1 MADAFFVQ
9 EAADR
14 FVPTEFTRGPWD
26 AGAQHGGPPTALAGY
41 VVEHRPGARDDMGVT
56 RVTVEIMRPVPL
68 APLNVTTRAVHS
80 GRSLEVVEAV
90 LTPDDGRAVLRATV
104 QRIRIDGDAAKPH
117 ETRASIIA
125 PSDTPEHGFT
135 FPFEVGYHTGMES
148 RFVSGSF
155 TERGPATCW
164 MRMRV
169 PLIDGQPVDAL
180 SRVLTAADSGNGIS
194 NVLDL
199 REHLFINPDLS
210 VHLHRYPEGEW
221 VCLESQTTI
230 GDTGAGL
237 ADTALYD
244 QCGPIGRGAQSLF
257 IAPRR

>member
-1 MADAFFVQ
+1 
-9 EAADR
+9 
-14 FVPTEFTRGPWD
+14 
-26 AGAQHGGPPTALAGY
+26 
-41 VVEHRPGARDDMGVT
+41 
-56 RVTVEIMRPVPL
+56 
-68 APLNVTTRAVHS
+68 
-80 GRSLEVVEAV
+80 
-90 LTPDDGRAVLRATV
+90 
-104 QRIRIDGDAAKPH
+104 
-117 ETRASIIA
+117 
-125 PSDTPEHGFT
+125 
-135 FPFEVGYHTGMES
+135 
-148 RFVSGSF
+148 
-155 TERGPATCW
+155 
-164 MRMRV
+164 MRV